1 MVSENLVNSFWDL
14 VNGFCSKQRTSYKE
28 ANAPPNLYVY
38 ILWARDVATVSPPSL
53 CSLSAAE

>member
-28 ANAPPNLYVY
+28 ANAPPKVY
-38 ILWARDVATVSPPSL
+38 WSIRAEFE
-53 CSLSAAE
+53 CSLLAS